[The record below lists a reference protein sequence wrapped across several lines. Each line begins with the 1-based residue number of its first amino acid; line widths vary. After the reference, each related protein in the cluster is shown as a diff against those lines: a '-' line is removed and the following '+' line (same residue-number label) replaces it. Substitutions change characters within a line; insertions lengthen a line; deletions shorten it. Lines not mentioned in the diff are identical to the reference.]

1 MMVNRARLYNQDFNL
16 WLEQTAIAIKNQ
28 DVANMDWEGLL
39 ETIEDM
45 GASEKR
51 ALRSYVKRL
60 IEHILKLKYWES
72 ERQYNQKHWEKEIVN
87 FREEIKDILKDSPSL
102 NSYLEENYQDW
113 FRKSV
118 KAIAKE
124 FDLPNDI
131 FEPLA
136 TILQDD

>member
-1 MMVNRARLYNQDFNL
+1 MVNEARLYNQDFNL

-118 KAIAKE
+118 KAMEKE
-124 FDLPNDI
+124 FDLPNDV